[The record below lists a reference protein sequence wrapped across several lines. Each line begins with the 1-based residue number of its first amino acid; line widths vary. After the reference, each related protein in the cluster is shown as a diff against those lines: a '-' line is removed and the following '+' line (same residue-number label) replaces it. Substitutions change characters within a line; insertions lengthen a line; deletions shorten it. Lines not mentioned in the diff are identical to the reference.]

1 MINKREE
8 LAAVQHEIWAHWTK
22 YQFSI
27 CQHNKDG
34 TITIPTDK
42 VERWSRQMNTPYSDL
57 TDKEK
62 ESDRH
67 QADKVLMVLEN
78 EQ

>member
-27 CQHNKDG
+27 CQHNEDG
-34 TITIPTDK
+34 TITIPADK
-42 VERWSRQMNTPYSDL
+42 VERWSRQMNTLYSEL
-57 TDKEK
+57 SDKEK
-62 ESDRH
+62 ESDRD
-67 QADKVLMVLEN
+67 QADKVLKVLADE
-78 EQ
+78 